1 MIDYPK
7 IQKQFFRS
15 KIAAVSRSFLKHV
28 SVSVDRKFPSYCFAP
43 FKTCMS
49 AQILNGTDFDAKKS
63 AFGIILTHMPLY
75 HVEGI
80 KLMTN

>member
-15 KIAAVSRSFLKHV
+15 KIAAISRSFLKHV
-28 SVSVDRKFPSYCFAP
+28 SVSVDRKFPSYCSAS

-49 AQILNGTDFDAKKS
+49 AQVLNGTDFDAKKS

-80 KLMTN
+80 KFMTN